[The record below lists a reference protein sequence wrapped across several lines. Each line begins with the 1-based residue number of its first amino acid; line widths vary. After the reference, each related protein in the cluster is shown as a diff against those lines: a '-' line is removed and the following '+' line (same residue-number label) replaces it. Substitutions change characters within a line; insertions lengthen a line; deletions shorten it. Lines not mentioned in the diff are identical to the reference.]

1 MLPARLRALCAI
13 LALWPLNS
21 VAAPFNQREDDLV
34 VREFRFQS
42 GETLSGMKLHYT
54 TLGRPR
60 RNPAGDIVN
69 AVLLLHGTTGTGKSF
84 LDPSLAG
91 ELFGAGQPLDAA
103 RNYIILPDGIGRG
116 GSAKPSDGLR
126 ARFPRYGYND
136 LVTAQHLI
144 VTQGLGVDHLRLVL
158 GTSMGGMQAW
168 LWAERFPELM
178 DAVMPIASL
187 PVQVAG
193 RNLLWR
199 KLLTEAIRAD
209 PDWRGGDYSSPPAH
223 WVQQAPIF
231 AMMTST
237 PQRLQLQ
244 APTREAAEALWG
256 QLVEGA
262 RRLDANDTLY
272 WFESSFDYD
281 PEPDLGKIKARV
293 LALNFADDA
302 VNPVELGVMDKL
314 VKGIPGARYVLIPA
328 YSKTFGHQ
336 TVSEAAMWKPWLSD
350 LLDSL
355 STVKQ

>member
-13 LALWPLNS
+13 LALWPLGAIA
-21 VAAPFNQREDDLV
+21 VPFNQKEDDLV

-60 RNPAGDIVN
+60 RNAAGEIVN

-91 ELFGAGQPLDAA
+91 ELFGPGQPLDAA
-103 RNYIILPDGIGRG
+103 RNYVILPDGIGRG

-126 ARFPRYGYND
+126 ARFPRYGYGD

-144 VTQGLGVDHLRLVL
+144 VTQGLGVEHLKLVL
-158 GTSMGGMQAW
+158 GTSMGGMLAW
-168 LWAERFPELM
+168 LWAERFPALM
-178 DAVMPIASL
+178 DAVMPIAST
-187 PVQVAG
+187 PAQVAG
-193 RNLLWR
+193 RDLLWR

-209 PDWRGGDYSSPPAH
+209 PDWKGGDYSTPPAH

-231 AMMTST
+231 AIMTST
-237 PQRLQLQ
+237 PRRLQLQ

-262 RRLDANDTLY
+262 RRLDANDALY

-281 PEPDLGKIKARV
+281 PEPELGKIKAKV
-293 LALNFADDA
+293 LALNFVDDA
-302 VNPVELGVMDKL
+302 TNPVELGVMDKL
-314 VKGIPGARYVLIPA
+314 VRGIPHARYVLVPA
-328 YSKTFGHQ
+328 SSKTFGHQ
-336 TVSEAAMWKPWLSD
+336 TVSEAAVWKPWLSE
-350 LLDSL
+350 LMDSL
-355 STVKQ
+355 PK

>member
-1 MLPARLRALCAI
+1 MLLDRLRALCAI
-13 LALWPLNS
+13 LSLWPLGA
-21 VAAPFNQREDDLV
+21 VAAPFNQKEDDLV

-60 RNPAGDIVN
+60 RNAAGEIVN

-91 ELFGAGQPLDAA
+91 ELFGPGQPLDAA
-103 RNYIILPDGIGRG
+103 RNYVILPDGIGRG

-126 ARFPRYGYND
+126 ARFPRYGYGD

-144 VTQGLGVDHLRLVL
+144 VTQGLGVEHLKLVL
-158 GTSMGGMQAW
+158 GTSMGGMLAW
-168 LWAERFPELM
+168 LWAERFPALM
-178 DAVMPIASL
+178 DAVMPIAST
-187 PVQVAG
+187 PAQVAG
-193 RNLLWR
+193 RDLLWR

-209 PDWRGGDYSSPPAH
+209 PDWKGGDYSTPPAH

-231 AMMTST
+231 AIMTST
-237 PQRLQLQ
+237 PRRLQLQ

-262 RRLDANDTLY
+262 RRLDANDALY

-281 PEPDLGKIKARV
+281 PEPELGKIKAKV
-293 LALNFADDA
+293 LALNFVDDA
-302 VNPVELGVMDKL
+302 TNPVELGVMDKL
-314 VKGIPGARYVLIPA
+314 VRGIPHARYVLVPA
-328 YSKTFGHQ
+328 SSKTFGHQ
-336 TVSEAAMWKPWLSD
+336 TVSEAAVWKPWLSE
-350 LLDSL
+350 LMDSL
-355 STVKQ
+355 PK